1 MHLLTSRLPG
11 LPAADEDDDD
21 HEDDDDDDH
30 KDYYK
35 KDYYKDYYKKY
46 FKGGVQQH
54 EEASTPACWRP
65 ASKWGG
71 GGGGSPAAVS
81 GQLEQPTQRL
91 QVCAVHCAVSCLRAC
106 INRCCACIMA
116 AGWGK
121 GKR

>member
-71 GGGGSPAAVS
+71 GGEGAH
-81 GQLEQPTQRL
+81 RL
-91 QVCAVHCAVSCLRAC
+91 Q
-106 INRCCACIMA
+106 
-116 AGWGK
+116 
-121 GKR
+121 